1 MKAMTAITRTYYMP
15 TIVALALVMT
25 GFSAVSLNA
34 ETIKKVETG
43 KKVESVKTPE
53 LSKSTKK
60 KQAVDIES
68 DSMEIVDAKKQAIFI
83 GKVIAKR
90 GKVTLHAEK
99 LVADFV
105 KEKNKKGEDKTV
117 VTFLNASGGVLIITS
132 TQRITG
138 AWARMD
144 VKADKAVVGG
154 GQVVVKQGDSVI
166 KGKKL
171 NVNLKTDHS
180 EMTGGRV
187 KGSFTPK

>member
-1 MKAMTAITRTYYMP
+1 MTATTRTFYMP
-15 TIVALALVMT
+15 TIMALALVMT
-25 GFSAVSLNA
+25 GFFAVSLKA
-34 ETIKKVETG
+34 ETVKKVETT
-43 KKVESVKTPE
+43 KKAETVKTTE
-53 LSKSTKK
+53 LSKSTRK
-60 KQAVDIES
+60 KQPVDIES
-68 DSMEIVDAKKQAIFI
+68 DSMEIIDAKKQAIFI

-99 LVADFV
+99 LVADFI
-105 KEKNKKGEDKTV
+105 KEKNKEGKEKTV
-117 VTFLNASGGVLIITS
+117 VTFLNATGGVLIITS

-138 AWARMD
+138 KWARMD

-154 GQVVVKQGDSVI
+154 GQVVVKQGNSVI